1 MTNLWDWVNKQT
13 LFVTSE
19 LRESNFKL
27 EKPLIKIIDF
37 ATFVFFTTESKSI
50 TFYKRIFLE
59 DFYSQRLKSQIG
71 SIYLSEG
78 VSLPT
83 ALLFSTNAL
92 HVP

>member
-50 TFYKRIFLE
+50 ILMRYCL
-59 DFYSQRLKSQIG
+59 QIPIR
-71 SIYLSEG
+71 SD
-78 VSLPT
+78 
-83 ALLFSTNAL
+83 
-92 HVP
+92 

>member
-50 TFYKRIFLE
+50 TFNKGLFIE
-59 DFYSQRLKSQIG
+59 DYSSQRLPLQRWCFDFR
-71 SIYLSEG
+71 
-78 VSLPT
+78 
-83 ALLFSTNAL
+83 LF
-92 HVP
+92 V